1 MAKRMDER
9 TKNFQGFEI
18 DFGFVYYE
26 DMYNLF
32 SHLPHITKFH
42 FVNIEGEQIQES
54 LDNFQKADLSH
65 LKHINWNR
73 DHKSSFSMAIHIL
86 RRLSQNES
94 LKQTL
99 ELFVIQNHGR
109 EGNYDIFEL
118 LKAKSY
124 GYQKCKIQVF
134 GFNVNEIDIC
144 RPTITENDIRSI
156 K

>member
-54 LDNFQKADLSH
+54 LDNFQKADLS
-65 LKHINWNR
+65 
-73 DHKSSFSMAIHIL
+73 SL
-86 RRLSQNES
+86 R
-94 LKQTL
+94 
-99 ELFVIQNHGR
+99 FI
-109 EGNYDIFEL
+109 
-118 LKAKSY
+118 
-124 GYQKCKIQVF
+124 
-134 GFNVNEIDIC
+134 
-144 RPTITENDIRSI
+144 
-156 K
+156 